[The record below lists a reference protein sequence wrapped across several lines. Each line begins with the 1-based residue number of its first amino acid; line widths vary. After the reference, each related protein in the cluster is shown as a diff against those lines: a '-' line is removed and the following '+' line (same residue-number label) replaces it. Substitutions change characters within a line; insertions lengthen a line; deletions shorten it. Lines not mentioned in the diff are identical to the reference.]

1 MILAGVNGGGTK
13 TEAVCCD
20 ENGKI
25 VGRGSA
31 GPSNYQNVGMEAAM
45 KHIEESLAAAGF
57 PRPDRL
63 CVALAGINTSTDFQM
78 VNNALLKLHPG
89 AILEHDA
96 FAELYFGA
104 RGKPGVMAISG
115 TGSVVLGYDG
125 KSRHRRCDL
134 GWFLGDEGSGY
145 YIGREGI
152 RATAR
157 MIFEG
162 EEETILKNEVLS
174 HLGLKNQEDIMAWA
188 YSQLNTVTNVASVTG
203 AVERAAQLGDKVAIN
218 IFKKAS
224 SNLADHAMEMALKI
238 NVRRVHI
245 KGGVFNSPFFY
256 ANFMQILANR
266 GIDTLHLKGSA
277 AMGPLLIVTDKEE
290 VKVAEE

>member
-1 MILAGVNGGGTK
+1 MIIAGVNGGGTK

-25 VGRGSA
+25 VGRGRS
-31 GPSNYQNVGMEAAM
+31 GPSNYQNVGMEIAM
-45 KHIEESLAAAGF
+45 NHIEESLNAAGF

-78 VNNALLKLHPG
+78 VNNALLKLHPD

-96 FAELYFGA
+96 FAELYSGA
-104 RGKPGVMAISG
+104 RGKPGVMVISG

-125 KSRHRRCDL
+125 KNRYRRCDL

-145 YIGREGI
+145 YIGKEGI

-188 YSQLNTVTNVASVTG
+188 HSQLNTVTTVASVTS
-203 AVERAAQLGDKVAIN
+203 AVERAVQAGDKVATN
-218 IFKKAS
+218 ILKKAS
-224 SNLADHAMEMALKI
+224 SNLAGNAVEMARKL
-238 NVRRVHI
+238 NVRRVYI

-256 ANFMQILANR
+256 ANFMEILANS
-266 GIDTLHLKGSA
+266 GIDTFHLKGFA
-277 AMGPLLIVTDKEE
+277 AMGPLLIVADKEGI
-290 VKVAEE
+290 KVTEQ